1 MKRILSFVTLL
12 LLTTFLGGLVVKA
25 VLPAPK
31 SGEATVVVH
40 FHKWDENYEN
50 VGGHAWNGKVL
61 VEVDGA
67 YQELGD
73 GVQPTGRDE
82 FGIYFTY
89 RFQAGATAPDLGFI
103 PVMASDWKADGTIVQ
118 DWNNKLTSG
127 GANVEIKVTDFAA
140 GSTHHVYVFE
150 GSKGVNA
157 KVDEGEV
164 PYFIADPEM
173 VNLLVVFYDPNNNY
187 HENLGVHSWNWIEE
201 QNAPG
206 WNSPLHVF
214 SNVGMIGSAPVKAAM
229 FKQTKDKVG
238 SAGLLIYHG
247 DGDNSKYTG
256 DIKKEVTPDVGIY
269 AADVE
274 VGSTTPVFVLNAGAG
289 NASNNNVYFG
299 ETIPEF
305 AVEAFTFRFDLGS
318 FANGAGT
325 FAMNKR
331 VVYTMFSL
339 SIVTK
344 FVTGG
349 LTDEQ
354 KEAFKQDMISR
365 FSIVEV
371 VNGEPT
377 TNKVPITE
385 INFNEFADDTKEFI
399 LSLGQDLDHKKQYRV
414 VYQAPTP
421 EQPVK
426 QRTIRFEVTAPA
438 GTPNVYVVGS
448 LNGWT
453 PGRSNWKLTKGANNV
468 WTLEVKA
475 KLAPQKFEYK
485 YVYAPDWPYEEDVA
499 GNRELVIGDE
509 TTVVVSDTVTW
520 KTAPVEGAEYP
531 AEAAAHVL
539 ADEELHVIEVPE
551 PIFAE
556 LELDTEAPKLIFQSD
571 FDGETEDGIPYI
583 LIERYSEWDQTLFPI
598 FRVNDNR
605 DGNITNLVYV
615 PADTEY
621 KVLNTGEL
629 GDYKILLR
637 VTDEWGH
644 VTEVVFIFRVVAKIK
659 K

>member
-25 VLPAPK
+25 VLPAPAA
-31 SGEATVVVH
+31 GEATVVVH
-40 FHKWDENYEN
+40 FHKWDEDYEN
-50 VGGHAWNGKVL
+50 VGGHSWGGEVL
-61 VEVDGA
+61 VEVGGE
-67 YQELGD
+67 YQKLG
-73 GVQPTGRDE
+73 GSVQPTGKDD

-89 RFQAGATAPDLGFI
+89 RFEAGATAPDLGFI
-103 PVMASDWKADGTIVQ
+103 PVMADKWNENGTINP
-118 DWNNKLTSG
+118 DWNKKLTSG

-201 QNAPG
+201 QNAPR

-229 FKQTKDKVG
+229 LKQTKDKVG

-256 DIKKEVTPDVGIY
+256 DIKKEVIPDVGIY

-344 FVTGG
+344 FVTGN

-421 EQPVK
+421 EEPGS
-426 QRTIRFEVTAPA
+426 EVP
-438 GTPNVYVVGS
+438 
-448 LNGWT
+448 
-453 PGRSNWKLTKGANNV
+453 
-468 WTLEVKA
+468 
-475 KLAPQKFEYK
+475 
-485 YVYAPDWPYEEDVA
+485 
-499 GNRELVIGDE
+499 
-509 TTVVVSDTVTW
+509 
-520 KTAPVEGAEYP
+520 APV
-531 AEAAAHVL
+531 
-539 ADEELHVIEVPE
+539 
-551 PIFAE
+551 FAE

>member
-1 MKRILSFVTLL
+1 
-12 LLTTFLGGLVVKA
+12 
-25 VLPAPK
+25 
-31 SGEATVVVH
+31 
-40 FHKWDENYEN
+40 

-238 SAGLLIYHG
+238 TAGLLIYHG

-318 FANGAGT
+318 FAGGAGT

-344 FVTGG
+344 FVTGN

-399 LSLGQDLDHKKQYRV
+399 LSLGKDLDHTKQYRV

-421 EQPVK
+421 EEP
-426 QRTIRFEVTAPA
+426 
-438 GTPNVYVVGS
+438 GS
-448 LNGWT
+448 
-453 PGRSNWKLTKGANNV
+453 
-468 WTLEVKA
+468 
-475 KLAPQKFEYK
+475 
-485 YVYAPDWPYEEDVA
+485 
-499 GNRELVIGDE
+499 
-509 TTVVVSDTVTW
+509 
-520 KTAPVEGAEYP
+520 
-531 AEAAAHVL
+531 
-539 ADEELHVIEVPE
+539 EVPA

-615 PADTEY
+615 PADTEH